1 MGALNDSIHVLKQ
14 IQKHP
19 EDERQILETLDMVW
33 GLPLCRLF
41 AWQEDGEIE
50 LWTIFWWHYFGGSL
64 LVVRFWDDISMG
76 FLFCYVFL
84 FAMELSSY
92 SKKYVFLS

>member
-33 GLPLCRLF
+33 GLPLCHLF
-41 AWQEDGEIE
+41 AWWEEGEME
-50 LWTIFWWHYFGGSL
+50 SWTIFWWHYFGGSL
-64 LVVRFWDDISMG
+64 LVVVLGMMFHAK
-76 FLFCYVFL
+76 FVQFHLKNL
-84 FAMELSSY
+84 L
-92 SKKYVFLS
+92 L